1 MHACIWGIEWYVSAY
16 DRNVVV
22 FVKLGPK
29 IWKNDALSAVSN
41 VKSNDVCGYVV
52 GIDAV
57 GPALEDCCFLFIWL
71 HTSCTKGH
79 PEAITLVRA
88 VHYADHF
95 HEIVASHI
103 AAFICLSAAI
113 FLLILIVLRGINHQL
128 RLDLDWD

>member
-1 MHACIWGIEWYVSAY
+1 M
-16 DRNVVV
+16 
-22 FVKLGPK
+22 
-29 IWKNDALSAVSN
+29 
-41 VKSNDVCGYVV
+41 V

-113 FLLILIVLRGINHQL
+113 VQLILIVLRGINHQL
-128 RLDLDWD
+128 RLDLDWDQARSLRRVILGNIRIDVVSLRTYAFQFF